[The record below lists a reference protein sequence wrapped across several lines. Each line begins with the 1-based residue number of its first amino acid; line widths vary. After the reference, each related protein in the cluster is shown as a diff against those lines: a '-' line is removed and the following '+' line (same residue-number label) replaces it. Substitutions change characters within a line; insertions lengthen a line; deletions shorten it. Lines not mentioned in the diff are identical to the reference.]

1 MELLNIFQTNPVSI
15 GDLPVIN
22 YIKINKYIYTKMLAE
37 TMEIITMILTL
48 HFNTQLRIVITGI
61 DVT

>member
-1 MELLNIFQTNPVSI
+1 
-15 GDLPVIN
+15 
-22 YIKINKYIYTKMLAE
+22 MLAE
-37 TMEIITMILTL
+37 TMDIIAMILTL